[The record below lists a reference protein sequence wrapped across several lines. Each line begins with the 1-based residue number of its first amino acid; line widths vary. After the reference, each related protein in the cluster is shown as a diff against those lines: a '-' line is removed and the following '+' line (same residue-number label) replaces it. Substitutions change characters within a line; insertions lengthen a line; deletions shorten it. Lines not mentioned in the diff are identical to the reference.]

1 MRKNHIASKL
11 LAAAIALAIAIPIGM
26 PGSDALAQTAQ
37 GTAQGTPQGASP
49 QVPQPEEGGVNWEGV
64 GYGVGTVAVD
74 AVYLPAKLV
83 YAILGGVVGGGA
95 YALTGGNEQTANT
108 IWRSSL
114 GGDYVVTP
122 DMLAGKEPIH
132 FSGPTDTSPPST
144 GNVQPITPPS
154 SPAASFST
162 PAPQAASSPVVTAPS
177 GGAQPMD
184 SGSGP
189 VNRRPATLPDT
200 SIE

>member
-1 MRKNHIASKL
+1 MQKHISLASRL
-11 LAAAIALAIAIPIGM
+11 LTGAIALAVATALATSA
-26 PGSDALAQTAQ
+26 SDALAQTSQ
-37 GTAQGTPQGASP
+37 GTAQGPSP
-49 QVPQPEEGGVNWEGV
+49 QVPQPEEGGVNWPGV
-64 GYGVGTVAVD
+64 GYGVGTAVVD
-74 AVYLPAKLV
+74 VVYVPAKVV
-83 YAILGGVVGGGA
+83 YAILGGIVGGGA

-132 FSGPTDTSPPST
+132 FSGPTDTAPTTTS
-144 GNVQPITPPS
+144 GVQPITPPPPAPAAAASSASQTAS
-154 SPAASFST
+154 SPAMT
-162 PAPQAASSPVVTAPS
+162 TPS

-184 SGSGP
+184 RGTGP
-189 VNRRPATLPDT
+189 INRGGGLPDT